1 MITIRDHVPGSGDEL
16 DAITAIYSHHVR
28 HGRASFETEPFSADE
43 MRIRLRTLLDAG
55 YPVLVSI
62 LDGVVVGYAYAGP
75 HKARAAYWRTVE
87 DSIYVAPDMA
97 RRGIGRALLAA
108 LLERVK
114 AAGFH
119 QVMAVIGDSG
129 NVPSIELH
137 RALGFR
143 HIGTAHEIG
152 FKFGEYIDVVY
163 MQLALQSY
171 SPPNRTDD
179 AV

>member
-1 MITIRDHVPGSGDEL
+1 
-16 DAITAIYSHHVR
+16 
-28 HGRASFETEPFSADE
+28 

-62 LDGVVVGYAYAGP
+62 LDGAVVGYAYAGP
-75 HKARAAYWRTVE
+75 HKTRAAYRRTVE

-108 LLERVK
+108 LLERLK
-114 AAGFH
+114 ADSFH

-129 NVPSIELH
+129 NAASIGLH

-171 SPPNRTDD
+171 SQPDRTDD

>member
-1 MITIRDHVPGSGDEL
+1 M
-16 DAITAIYSHHVR
+16 
-28 HGRASFETEPFSADE
+28 
-43 MRIRLRTLLDAG
+43 
-55 YPVLVSI
+55 
-62 LDGVVVGYAYAGP
+62 
-75 HKARAAYWRTVE
+75 
-87 DSIYVAPDMA
+87 APDMA

-129 NVPSIELH
+129 NAPSIELH

>member
-28 HGRASFETEPFSADE
+28 HGRASFETEPPSADE

-75 HKARAAYWRTVE
+75 HKARAAYRRTVE

-114 AAGFH
+114 ATGFH

-129 NVPSIELH
+129 NAPSIELH